1 MIKRR
6 REQATLHSVYLIHHF
21 KSCLQFLGL
30 LRTKSMFQQQN
41 FRLFL
46 VEEGAAEND
55 QKT

>member
-6 REQATLHSVYLIHHF
+6 RERATLHSVYLIHHF

-55 QKT
+55 